1 MSLLVEAFIFL
12 LATIVVVPVCRKF
25 GLSSV
30 LGYLLVG
37 LLIGPG
43 VFGLV
48 GNVTEVLHFA
58 EFGIVLLLFLIGL
71 ELRPH
76 RLWTMRRFL
85 FGLGIT
91 QILTTSVVI
100 AAFCSVLL
108 GMGLPA
114 SMLVGFS
121 LALSSTAFVVQWL
134 GEHRE
139 LTSSHGRAAF
149 GTLLMQDVAF
159 IPAIALVGIL
169 SSKPGDSVPLNLLL
183 LVAVVLGFVVA
194 RFTLRPALRFVA
206 STGIHELFTAAA
218 LTLVTGAALAMHS
231 IGFSMGLGAFIAGV
245 IVADSEYR
253 HQLEAD
259 VMPFKGLLVGLFFI
273 AVGMS
278 ANLGLL
284 VSKPLLIVG
293 LTGVLMVVK
302 SLVIYP
308 LARLHGLEHDEAVR
322 TGLVLSQGG
331 EFAFVLF
338 TVGVSAQLVDQFVV
352 DIAVLVVTLS
362 MAATPFLVA
371 LGSRFGASKNGAS
384 AAPLEETRASRN
396 SVIIIGFGSFGQT
409 VARILTIL
417 EIPFTVIELDP
428 KRIDF
433 VRQFASEAY
442 YGNASS
448 LRILLSAHIDRA
460 PAVVVAIDDVE
471 SSLKIVSQISNSFPN
486 LKIMARARNRFHEI
500 KLRELGVTSVIRET
514 LLTSLALSIQLLEH
528 LGFPPADATRIIQA
542 FREHDAQ
549 TLDSQMAVY
558 HDKSG
563 FPEDVFDM
571 TQELKEL
578 FEEDKKTSLRAEK
591 ET

>member
-1 MSLLVEAFIFL
+1 MSFLVEAFIFL

-37 LLIGPG
+37 LLIGPS
-43 VFGLV
+43 VLGLV
-48 GNVTEVLHFA
+48 GNTAEVLHFA
-58 EFGIVLLLFLIGL
+58 EFGIVLLLFLLGL
-71 ELRPH
+71 ELRPQ

-91 QILTTSVVI
+91 QILITSGVI
-100 AAFCSVLL
+100 AVFCFMLL
-108 GMGLPA
+108 GTGLSA
-114 SMLVGFS
+114 SILIGFS
-121 LALSSTAFVVQWL
+121 LALSSTAFVIQWL

-139 LTSSHGRAAF
+139 FNRSHGRAAF
-149 GTLLMQDVAF
+149 GTLLMQDVAV
-159 IPAIALVGIL
+159 IPAIALIGIL
-169 SSKPGDSVPLNLLL
+169 SSTPGDSVSLNLLI
-183 LVAVVLGFVVA
+183 LVAVVGGFVVA

-245 IVADSEYR
+245 MVADSEYR

-259 VMPFKGLLVGLFFI
+259 VMPFKGLLLGLFFI

-278 ANLGLL
+278 VNLGLL
-284 VSKPLLIVG
+284 ASKPLLIVG
-293 LTGVLMVVK
+293 LTAVLMVVK

-308 LARLHGLEHDEAVR
+308 LARFQGLGHDEAVR

-331 EFAFVLF
+331 EFAFILF

-371 LGSRFGASKNGAS
+371 LGSRFGTDKDSEP
-384 AAPLEETRASRN
+384 APPDEAHGSQN
-396 SVIIIGFGSFGQT
+396 SVIIVGFGPFGQT

-417 EIPFTVIELDP
+417 GIPFTVIELNP
-428 KRIDF
+428 RRIDF

-442 YGNASS
+442 YGNASN
-448 LRILLSAHIDRA
+448 LRVLLSAHIDRA
-460 PAVVVAIDDVE
+460 PAIVVAIDDVE
-471 SSLKIVSQISNSFPN
+471 SSLKTVSQVSGSFPN
-486 LKIMARARNRFHEI
+486 LKIMARARDRFHEI
-500 KLRELGVTSVIRET
+500 KLRELGVTYVIRET
-514 LLTSLALSIQLLEH
+514 LLSSLALSTQLLEH
-528 LGFPPADATRIIQA
+528 LGLPRADAAEIIQA
-542 FREHDAQ
+542 FQEHDAE
-549 TLDSQMAVY
+549 TLNSQMAVY
-558 HDKSG
+558 HDKAG
-563 FPEDVFDM
+563 FSEDVFDT

-578 FEEDKKTSLRAEK
+578 FTEDKKTSLRVEK
-591 ET
+591 KT

>member
-1 MSLLVEAFIFL
+1 MGLLVEAFIFL

-37 LLIGPG
+37 LLIGPS

-48 GNVTEVLHFA
+48 GNATEVLHFA

-71 ELRPH
+71 ELRPQ

-91 QILTTSVVI
+91 QILITSAVI
-100 AAFCSVLL
+100 AVFCFMLL
-108 GMGLPA
+108 GMGTPA
-114 SMLVGFS
+114 SMLIGFS
-121 LALSSTAFVVQWL
+121 LALSSTAFVIQWL

-139 LTSSHGRAAF
+139 FNKPHGRAAF
-149 GTLLMQDVAF
+149 GTLLMQDVAV

-169 SSKPGDSVPLNLLL
+169 SSKPGDSVSLNLLL
-183 LVAVVLGFVVA
+183 LVAVVAGFVIA

-245 IVADSEYR
+245 MVADSEYR

-284 VSKPLLIVG
+284 ASKPLLIVG
-293 LTGVLMVVK
+293 LTVVLMVVK

-308 LARLHGLEHDEAVR
+308 LARLQGLKHGEAVR

-338 TVGVSAQLVDQFVV
+338 TVGVSAQLLDRFVV
-352 DIAVLVVTLS
+352 DIAVLVITLS

-371 LGSRFGASKNGAS
+371 FGSRLGTDQDS
-384 AAPLEETRASRN
+384 APAPLEETHGSQN
-396 SVIIIGFGSFGQT
+396 SVIIVGFGPFGQT

-417 EIPFTVIELDP
+417 EIPFTVIELDA
-428 KRIDF
+428 KRVEF
-433 VRQFASEAY
+433 VRQFASETY
-442 YGNASS
+442 YGNASN
-448 LRILLSAHIDRA
+448 LRVLLSAHIDRA
-460 PAVVVAIDDVE
+460 PALVVAIDDVE
-471 SSLKIVSQISNSFPN
+471 ASLKIVSQVSNSFPN
-486 LKIMARARNRFHEI
+486 LKIMARARDRFHEI

-514 LLTSLALSIQLLEH
+514 LLSSLALSTQLLEH
-528 LGFPPADATRIIQA
+528 LGLPPDDAAEIIQA
-542 FREHDAQ
+542 FQEHDAQ
-549 TLDSQMAVY
+549 TLDNQMAVY
-558 HDKSG
+558 HDKAG
-563 FPEDVFDM
+563 FPEEVFDT

-578 FEEDKKTSLRAEK
+578 FKEDKKTSLCAEK

>member
-48 GNVTEVLHFA
+48 GNAAEVLHFA

-76 RLWTMRRFL
+76 RLWSMRRFL
-85 FGLGIT
+85 FGLGVS
-91 QILTTSVVI
+91 QILITSVVI
-100 AAFCSVLL
+100 AVFCFMLL
-108 GMGLPA
+108 GMGPSA
-114 SMLVGFS
+114 SMLIGFS
-121 LALSSTAFVVQWL
+121 FALSSTAFVVQWL

-139 LTSSHGRAAF
+139 LNRPHGRAAF
-149 GTLLMQDVAF
+149 GTLLMQDVAV
-159 IPAIALVGIL
+159 IPAIALIGLL
-169 SSKPGDSVPLNLLL
+169 SSEPGESVNFLLF
-183 LVAVVLGFVVA
+183 VAVAAGFVIA
-194 RFTLRPALRFVA
+194 WFTLRSALRFVA

-245 IVADSEYR
+245 MVADSEYR

-284 VSKPLLIVG
+284 ISKPLLIVG
-293 LTGVLMVVK
+293 LTAALMVIK
-302 SLVIYP
+302 SLIIYP
-308 LARLHGLEHDEAVR
+308 LARLQGLKHDEAVR
-322 TGLVLSQGG
+322 AGLVLSQGG
-331 EFAFVLF
+331 EFAFILF
-338 TVGVSAQLVDQFVV
+338 TVGVSALLVDQFVV

-371 LGSRFGASKNGAS
+371 FFARFGADKDSMS
-384 AAPLEETRASRN
+384 APAPVEETHGSQN
-396 SVIIIGFGSFGQT
+396 SVIIVGFGPFGQT

-417 EIPFTVIELDP
+417 EVPFTVIELDS
-428 KRIDF
+428 KR
-433 VRQFASEAY
+433 VESVHQFASETY
-442 YGNASS
+442 YGNASN
-448 LRILLSAHIDRA
+448 LRVLLSAHIDRA
-460 PAVVVAIDDVE
+460 PAIVVAIDDVE
-471 SSLKIVSQISNSFPN
+471 ASLKIVSQVSSAFPN
-486 LKIMARARNRFHEI
+486 LKIMARARDRFHEI

-514 LLTSLALSIQLLEH
+514 LLSSLALSTQLLEH
-528 LGFPPADATRIIQA
+528 LGVPPTDAVGIIQA
-542 FREHDAQ
+542 FQEHDKQ
-549 TLDSQMAVY
+549 MLNSQMAVY
-558 HDKSG
+558 HDKAGSS
-563 FPEDVFDM
+563 EDVFDT

-578 FEEDKKTSLRAEK
+578 FREDKKSSLRIERK
-591 ET
+591 T

>member
-37 LLIGPG
+37 LLIGPS

-48 GNVTEVLHFA
+48 GNATEVLHFA
-58 EFGIVLLLFLIGL
+58 EFGIVLLMFLIGL

-85 FGLGIT
+85 FGLGIS
-91 QILTTSVVI
+91 QILITSVVI
-100 AAFCSVLL
+100 AVFCFMLL
-108 GMGLPA
+108 GMGTPA
-114 SMLVGFS
+114 SMLIGFS

-139 LTSSHGRAAF
+139 FNRPHGRAAF
-149 GTLLMQDVAF
+149 GTLLMQDVAV
-159 IPAIALVGIL
+159 IPAIALIGIL
-169 SSKPGDSVPLNLLL
+169 SSKPGDSVSLNLMLL
-183 LVAVVLGFVVA
+183 IAVVAGFVVA

-218 LTLVTGAALAMHS
+218 LALVTGAALAMHS
-231 IGFSMGLGAFIAGV
+231 IGFSMGLGAFVAGV
-245 IVADSEYR
+245 MVADSEYR

-259 VMPFKGLLVGLFFI
+259 IMPFKGLLLGLFFI

-284 VSKPLLIVG
+284 ISKPLLIIG
-293 LTGVLMVVK
+293 LTAVLMVVK

-308 LARLHGLEHDEAVR
+308 LARLQGLEHDEAVR

-331 EFAFVLF
+331 EFAFILF
-338 TVGVSAQLVDQFVV
+338 TIGVSAQLVDQFVV

-371 LGSRFGASKNGAS
+371 VGSRFGAEKDS
-384 AAPLEETRASRN
+384 APAPAEETHGSQN
-396 SVIIIGFGSFGQT
+396 SVIIVGFGPFGQT

-428 KRIDF
+428 KRVDF
-433 VRQFASEAY
+433 VRQFASETY

-448 LRILLSAHIDRA
+448 LRVLLSAHIDRA
-460 PAVVVAIDDVE
+460 PAIVVAIDDVE
-471 SSLKIVSQISNSFPN
+471 SSLKIVGQVSNAFPN

-514 LLTSLALSIQLLEH
+514 LLSSLALSTQLLEH
-528 LGFPPADATRIIQA
+528 LGVPPTDAAGIIQA
-542 FREHDAQ
+542 FQEHDAQ
-549 TLDSQMAVY
+549 ALDSQTAVY
-558 HDKSG
+558 HDKTG
-563 FPEDVFDM
+563 FPEEVFDPA
-571 TQELKEL
+571 QELKEL
-578 FEEDKKTSLRAEK
+578 FKEDKKSSLRIEK

>member
-1 MSLLVEAFIFL
+1 MGLLVEAFIFL

-37 LLIGPG
+37 LLIGPS

-48 GNVTEVLHFA
+48 GNATEVLHFA

-91 QILTTSVVI
+91 QILITSVVI
-100 AAFCSVLL
+100 AVFCFMLL
-108 GMGLPA
+108 GMGSPA
-114 SMLVGFS
+114 SMLIGFS

-134 GEHRE
+134 GEHRA
-139 LTSSHGRAAF
+139 LNRPHGRAAF
-149 GTLLMQDVAF
+149 GTLLMQDVAV
-159 IPAIALVGIL
+159 IPAIVLVGIL
-169 SSKPGDSVPLNLLL
+169 SSKPGDSVSLNLLL
-183 LVAVVLGFVVA
+183 FVAVVAGFVVA
-194 RFTLRPALRFVA
+194 RFTLRSALRFVA

-231 IGFSMGLGAFIAGV
+231 IGFSMGLGAFVAGV
-245 IVADSEYR
+245 MVADSEYR

-284 VSKPLLIVG
+284 ISKPLLIVG
-293 LTGVLMVVK
+293 LTVVLMVVK
-302 SLVIYP
+302 SLIIYP
-308 LARLHGLEHDEAVR
+308 LARLQGLEHDEAVR

-331 EFAFVLF
+331 EFAFILF

-352 DIAVLVVTLS
+352 DIAVLVITLS

-371 LGSRFGASKNGAS
+371 FVARLGADKDS
-384 AAPLEETRASRN
+384 APAPVEETHGSQN
-396 SVIIIGFGSFGQT
+396 SVIIVGFGPFGQT
-409 VARILTIL
+409 IARILTIL
-417 EIPFTVIELDP
+417 EIPFTVIELDA
-428 KRIDF
+428 KRVEF
-433 VRQFASEAY
+433 VRQFASETY
-442 YGNASS
+442 YGNASN
-448 LRILLSAHIDRA
+448 LRVLLSAHIDRA
-460 PAVVVAIDDVE
+460 PAIVVAIDDVE
-471 SSLKIVSQISNSFPN
+471 ASLKIVSQVSSTFPN
-486 LKIMARARNRFHEI
+486 LKIMARARDRFHEI

-514 LLTSLALSIQLLEH
+514 LLSSLALSTQLLEH
-528 LGFPPADATRIIQA
+528 LGLPRADAAGIIQA

-549 TLDSQMAVY
+549 TLDNQVAVY
-558 HDKSG
+558 HDKTG
-563 FPEDVFDM
+563 FPEDVFDT

-578 FEEDKKTSLRAEK
+578 FKEDKKTSLRTEK
-591 ET
+591 KP

>member
-1 MSLLVEAFIFL
+1 MGLLVEAFIFL

-48 GNVTEVLHFA
+48 GNAAEVLHFA

-76 RLWTMRRFL
+76 RLWSMRRFL
-85 FGLGIT
+85 FGLGLT
-91 QILTTSVVI
+91 QILITSVVI
-100 AAFCSVLL
+100 AVFCLMVL
-108 GMGLPA
+108 GMGPSA
-114 SMLVGFS
+114 SMLIGFS
-121 LALSSTAFVVQWL
+121 FALSSTAFVVQWL

-139 LTSSHGRAAF
+139 LNRPHGRAAF
-149 GTLLMQDVAF
+149 GTLLMQDVAV
-159 IPAIALVGIL
+159 IPAIALIGLL
-169 SSKPGDSVPLNLLL
+169 SSEPGESVNLLL
-183 LVAVVLGFVVA
+183 FVAVAAGFVIA
-194 RFTLRPALRFVA
+194 WFTLRSALRFVA

-245 IVADSEYR
+245 MVADSEYR

-284 VSKPLLIVG
+284 ISKPLLIVG
-293 LTGVLMVVK
+293 LTAALMVIK
-302 SLVIYP
+302 SLIIYP
-308 LARLHGLEHDEAVR
+308 LARLQGLKHDEAVR
-322 TGLVLSQGG
+322 AGLVLSQGG
-331 EFAFVLF
+331 EFAFILF

-371 LGSRFGASKNGAS
+371 FFARFGADKDSVS
-384 AAPLEETRASRN
+384 APAEETDGSQN
-396 SVIIIGFGSFGQT
+396 SVIIVGFGPFGQT

-417 EIPFTVIELDP
+417 EVPFTVIELDS
-428 KRIDF
+428 KR
-433 VRQFASEAY
+433 VESVHQFASETY
-442 YGNASS
+442 YGNASN
-448 LRILLSAHIDRA
+448 LRVLLSAHIDRA
-460 PAVVVAIDDVE
+460 PAIVVAIDDVE
-471 SSLKIVSQISNSFPN
+471 ASLKIVSQVSSAFPN
-486 LKIMARARNRFHEI
+486 LKIMARARDRFHEI

-514 LLTSLALSIQLLEH
+514 LLSSLALSTQLLEH
-528 LGFPPADATRIIQA
+528 LGVPPTDAAGIIQA
-542 FREHDAQ
+542 FQEHDKQ
-549 TLDSQMAVY
+549 MLNSQMAVY
-558 HDKSG
+558 HDKAGSS
-563 FPEDVFDM
+563 EDVFDT

-578 FEEDKKTSLRAEK
+578 FREDKKSSLRIERK
-591 ET
+591 T